1 MPIASVLKGLLHKHN
16 DRQQPAP
23 HPAQTHGTAPT
34 ASAPPASA
42 PHSSPPSQAASSD
55 VNHNIAQPP
64 AAHLAPASAKS
75 SPVTASTNTN
85 ASAPTGQ
92 AMAASNAGQ
101 TSPAAGANAGG
112 NSTHAQAENL
122 VRKEAEAKAKR
133 DQSVFDGLP
142 DGLTLGRKMGD
153 GAFSNVFEAAYR
165 PSPAQLAVDPKLA
178 KEVKVAVKCVRKF
191 ELNSTQVRTFAPSR
205 SCALVFFFS
214 RFQSLVITARATPRH
229 PSAGL
234 FPLLFADRSNHG
246 TAESD
251 PPMATAQ
258 PGLSRRPAPSSHP
271 PLPSTSTPSPPLS
284 RQPTRLLP
292 AASFLL
298 TDLPHSP
305 THPPRFLAFDRLAAT
320 AGLLAAVMTSSRVSW
335 TDPP

>member
-23 HPAQTHGTAPT
+23 NPAQTHGTAPT

-75 SPVTASTNTN
+75 SPVSASTNTN
-85 ASAPTGQ
+85 ASAPPGQ

-101 TSPAAGANAGG
+101 ISPAAGANAGG
-112 NSTHAQAENL
+112 RSTHAQAENL

-205 SCALVFFFS
+205 LCALVFF
-214 RFQSLVITARATPRH
+214 SLVFSLSSSPLARHRITAPLACS
-229 PSAGL
+229 PSCL
-234 FPLLFADRSNHG
+234 PTDSI
-246 TAESD
+246 
-251 PPMATAQ
+251 TAQ
-258 PGLSRRPAPSSHP
+258 LKAIPPWRRRNPDSQGDQRRRPT
-271 PLPSTSTPSPPLS
+271 LPSPPL
-284 RQPTRLLP
+284 PPLHLP
-292 AASFLL
+292 SAGSPPAS
-298 TDLPHSP
+298 SP
-305 THPPRFLAFDRLAAT
+305 PPACY
-320 AGLLAAVMTSSRVSW
+320 
-335 TDPP
+335 